1 MKMSESTEKSLIGL
15 AKGGSIAGMLALA
28 LWIMWGAFSDQNKE
42 MKQYFNARID
52 NLEKRLD
59 ECQDEEDSKLHY
71 AIEKIYEYVKDK
83 SK

>member
-1 MKMSESTEKSLIGL
+1 MQMSESTEKSLIGL

-28 LWIMWGAFSDQNKE
+28 LWIMWGKFSEQNDE
-42 MKQYFNARID
+42 MKHYFNARID

-71 AIEKIYEYVKDK
+71 AIDRIYEYVKEK

>member
-71 AIEKIYEYVKDK
+71 AIEKIYEYVKEK

>member
-1 MKMSESTEKSLIGL
+1 MSESTEKSLIGL

-28 LWIMWGAFSDQNKE
+28 LYIMWNAFSDQNKE

-52 NLEKRLD
+52 NLEHRLD
-59 ECQDEEDSKLHY
+59 ECQDEEDNKLHQ
-71 AIEKIYEYVKDK
+71 AIERIYEYVKDK

>member
-52 NLEKRLD
+52 SLEKRLD
-59 ECQDEEDSKLHY
+59 KCQDEEDTKLHY
-71 AIEKIYEYVKDK
+71 AIEKIYEYVKEK

>member
-28 LWIMWGAFSDQNKE
+28 LWVMWGKFSTQNDE

-52 NLEKRLD
+52 SLEEQVKD
-59 ECQDEEDSKLHY
+59 CNNEKDNKLHD
-71 AIEKIYEYVKDK
+71 AIDRIYQYVKEK
-83 SK
+83 QK